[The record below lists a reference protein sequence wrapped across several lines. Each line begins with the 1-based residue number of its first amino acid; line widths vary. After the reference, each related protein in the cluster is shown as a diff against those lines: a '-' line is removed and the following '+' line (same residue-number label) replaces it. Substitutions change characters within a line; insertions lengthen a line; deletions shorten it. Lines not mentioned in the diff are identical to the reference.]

1 MAVKKPNAAELLMAA
16 VAEFTARQESL
27 YSKSEIERQGTKI
40 ILPAHPKPMTYD
52 EGISALKKAK
62 QDEETIVSVDETIQR
77 YPSEGAIA
85 FAKALDKVFGFTQ
98 QVAIPG
104 FFGDTPPK
112 FISIPTGYGETTQ
125 APWGR
130 IVIPGIPGYLE
141 TTYSLQGKRVCFR
154 VTGEVMKK
162 YKQAF
167 FDVIAETRRVADAES
182 IYKGKAW
189 QVTFPDP
196 TKPGFDPFLSA
207 PQPMD
212 LRGVREDEL
221 VFSDSVME
229 QVNMGIFTPLRQIA
243 ACRKLGVPLKRGVLL
258 AGAYGTGKTLTARV
272 AAKIAAENNVSFFHL
287 KYVTDLPRCIEVARD
302 YQPAMIFAEDI
313 DRVMGGQERND
324 EIDLILNTI
333 DGIDSKRSELMVVLT
348 TNDMAKINAAM
359 QREGRLDMTINMLP
373 PDAPA
378 VDRLLRMYGRGL
390 IPATEDLTVVCDM
403 LAGQIPAAIR
413 EVVERAKLAQL
424 STYSTALGM
433 DYSYDHITATA
444 LRIAAQSLLDQ
455 KELWAKHSKTEP
467 SLVERAF
474 GRMGHA
480 IVEGVL
486 AEAAGYVEG
495 DVMEYIVKEA
505 PASIGRTIADKVAER
520 LAADSQTVLDR

>member
-1 MAVKKPNAAELLMAA
+1 MAARKQADAAEALMAVIQAFQAK
-16 VAEFTARQESL
+16 TDSL

-40 ILPAHPKPMTYD
+40 ILPALPEWMSYD
-52 EGISALKKAK
+52 DGIAALKKAK
-62 QDEETIVSVDETIQR
+62 KDEETNVSVDETIQR

-112 FISIPTGYGETTQ
+112 FISIPTGWGEVSQ

-141 TTYSLQGKRVCFR
+141 TSTTLKGKRVYFR
-154 VTGEVMKK
+154 VTGIVQKK

-189 QVTFPDP
+189 QVEFPDP

-207 PQPMD
+207 PMPMD

-221 VFSDSVME
+221 VFSDTVME

-243 ACRKLGVPLKRGVLL
+243 ACRALGVPLKRGVLL
-258 AGAYGTGKTLTARV
+258 AGKYGTGKTLTARI
-272 AAKIAAENNVSFFHL
+272 AAKVAAENNVTFFHL
-287 KYVTDLPRCIEVARD
+287 KDVAALPRCIEVARD

-313 DRVMGGQERND
+313 DRVMGGSERTE
-324 EIDLILNTI
+324 EINLILNTI

-348 TNDMAKINAAM
+348 TNDMAKINTAM

-378 VDRLLRMYGRGL
+378 VERLLRMYGRGL
-390 IPATEDLTVVCDM
+390 IPADEDLTQVCEM

-424 STYSTALGM
+424 STYGMTLGSG
-433 DYSYDHITATA
+433 YKYDHITSTA

-455 KELWAKHSKTEP
+455 KELWAKHSRDEET
-467 SLVERAF
+467 LVEKAF
-474 GRMGHA
+474 GRVGHG
-480 IVEGVL
+480 IVQAVM
-486 AEAAGYVEG
+486 AEAAGYVKG
-495 DVMEYIVKEA
+495 DVVEYVVEEV
-505 PASIGRTIADKVAER
+505 PARIGRSIAEKLATDSGKV
-520 LAADSQTVLDR
+520 LAD